1 MSSPSIHTP
10 EGHHAEYQSSLAAL
24 PPEQAARWRAH
35 EIRRTEEAIAWH
47 EAQIRGLKAKLGRL

>member
-10 EGHHAEYQSSLAAL
+10 EGHTSAYQSSLRAL
-24 PPEQAARWRAH
+24 PPEQAARWREA

-47 EAQIRGLKAKLGRL
+47 EAQIRGLRAKLGRL